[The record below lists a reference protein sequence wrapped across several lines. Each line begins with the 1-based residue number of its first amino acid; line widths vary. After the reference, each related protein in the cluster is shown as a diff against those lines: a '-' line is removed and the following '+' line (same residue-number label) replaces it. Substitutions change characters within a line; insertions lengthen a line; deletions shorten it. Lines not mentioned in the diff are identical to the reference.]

1 MKVLIGQFINEANA
15 NIPVK
20 DEITTFDI
28 AFGDELIEK
37 MQVGDI
43 FEQAG
48 IEIIPSVYAVSG
60 ASGVIKR
67 HTFDYIE
74 ACFLNAVREHLHEI
88 DGIYLMLHGASEVDG
103 LGSGDHH
110 ILKAIRDLVG
120 PRTSRS
126 RWPAIRMA
134 TCVRTMLKRRPRSA
148 ATASL
153 RTPIPAIHGGR
164 WRRWSAIWSRTGRTF
179 ILCTASCR

>member
-60 ASGVIKR
+60 A
-67 HTFDYIE
+67 
-74 ACFLNAVREHLHEI
+74 
-88 DGIYLMLHGASEVDG
+88 
-103 LGSGDHH
+103 
-110 ILKAIRDLVG
+110 
-120 PRTSRS
+120 
-126 RWPAIRMA
+126 
-134 TCVRTMLKRRPRSA
+134 
-148 ATASL
+148 
-153 RTPIPAIHGGR
+153 
-164 WRRWSAIWSRTGRTF
+164 
-179 ILCTASCR
+179 

>member
-88 DGIYLMLHGASEVDG
+88 DGIYPVSYTHLY
-103 LGSGDHH
+103 
-110 ILKAIRDLVG
+110 
-120 PRTSRS
+120 T
-126 RWPAIRMA
+126 
-134 TCVRTMLKRRPRSA
+134 
-148 ATASL
+148 
-153 RTPIPAIHGGR
+153 
-164 WRRWSAIWSRTGRTF
+164 
-179 ILCTASCR
+179 